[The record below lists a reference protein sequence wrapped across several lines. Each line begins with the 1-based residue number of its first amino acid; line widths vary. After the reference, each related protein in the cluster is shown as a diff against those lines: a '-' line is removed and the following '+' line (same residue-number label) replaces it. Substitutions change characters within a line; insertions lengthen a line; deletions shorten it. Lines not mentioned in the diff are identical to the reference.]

1 MSIIRSY
8 HDKKHPYVMAS
19 KASAWDPNLD
29 LDCVGL
35 WLRILTRPDDWT
47 IRITELAKVCKCD
60 KKKIYRII
68 NILIKE
74 GYAYKQQPKDKDNK
88 FEKVEY
94 IVFEKKMTED
104 EIKEM
109 FPQSAFGV
117 SGFRESGTYSTNPSP
132 LDKSKEELKDIKEGR
147 KSPPFSAAAESLYT
161 FFLANLKERYPNF
174 KTPNRDKWMLELDRL
189 LRIDKR
195 DFEEV
200 KECISWLKNDL
211 WFAANILSPSALR
224 KSYDKIFANMLMHK
238 DKDRIRCNREW
249 ALEKKEKNKDHM
261 KALSFD
267 KDYARNTPAG
277 KEVPF
282 NLPVRTFREALIGMF
297 GGTYHE

>member
-94 IVFEKKMTED
+94 IVFEKKMTQD

-117 SGFRESGTYSTNPSP
+117 SGFGESGTYSTNTPN
-132 LDKSKEELKDIKEGR
+132 LDKSKIGSK
-147 KSPPFSAAAESLYT
+147 
-161 FFLANLKERYPNF
+161 
-174 KTPNRDKWMLELDRL
+174 
-189 LRIDKR
+189 
-195 DFEEV
+195 
-200 KECISWLKNDL
+200 
-211 WFAANILSPSALR
+211 
-224 KSYDKIFANMLMHK
+224 K
-238 DKDRIRCNREW
+238 DKEAEPPPSPKPRFVYKRVSM
-249 ALEKKEKNKDHM
+249 EKTKH
-261 KALSFD
+261 
-267 KDYARNTPAG
+267 
-277 KEVPF
+277 
-282 NLPVRTFREALIGMF
+282 EALIEEF
-297 GGTYHE
+297 GQKLVQETIEDLDLYADIDPAKFKKYADHASVVRTWIRREKKKGSNYKTKENLRHFSGEYDVDPCVEVL